1 MAGDS
6 PPSPLNKMNP
16 EEIQETTESRYLT
29 SEEVLR
35 ILHEEDD
42 PNRPL
47 DEYDLSALYL
57 QIGMDYL
64 VPLDEKLELVSREL
78 SKQIQRFVYLCKLIR
93 RLDIELEQ
101 RQNQAL
107 NLERRIFAL
116 EEKSPKKYKPRYK

>member
-1 MAGDS
+1 
-6 PPSPLNKMNP
+6 MNSG
-16 EEIQETTESRYLT
+16 EIQETTENKYLT

-93 RLDIELEQ
+93 RLEQRLDIELEQ

-116 EEKSPKKYKPRYK
+116 EEKLKGRGDKYAYK